1 MLPIRRHGP
10 TFRNG
15 CFVRVLVV
23 HRGSGPLSAACRD
36 GLVSYGRVLG
46 LRRSAR
52 SGQRRMLCKIHDHGD
67 SREAPACLGSAH
79 RRPCWFL
86 CLGRA
91 GHLAAAVGSLEPEQ
105 NTGPR
110 EVSYG
115 ERVKLYIGLQS
126 KNRKRRCG
134 YSGRAAAVP
143 AGSRPAAALKR
154 SPSDGG
160 STTRSLCLTTR

>member
-1 MLPIRRHGP
+1 MLPIWRHGP

-15 CFVRVLVV
+15 RFVRDLVV
-23 HRGSGPLSAACRD
+23 HRGLGRLSAACRG
-36 GLVSYGRVLG
+36 GLVSYGRVFG
-46 LRRSAR
+46 SRRSAR

-91 GHLAAAVGSLEPEQ
+91 GHLAAAVRSLEPEQ
-105 NTGPR
+105 NAGFR

-115 ERVKLYIGLQS
+115 ERVKLYIRLQS
-126 KNRKRRCG
+126 INRKRH
-134 YSGRAAAVP
+134 AVIP
-143 AGSRPAAALKR
+143 AEEQPSAREVDWRPRSRDLHRMGARRQDR
-154 SPSDGG
+154 SV
-160 STTRSLCLTTR
+160 